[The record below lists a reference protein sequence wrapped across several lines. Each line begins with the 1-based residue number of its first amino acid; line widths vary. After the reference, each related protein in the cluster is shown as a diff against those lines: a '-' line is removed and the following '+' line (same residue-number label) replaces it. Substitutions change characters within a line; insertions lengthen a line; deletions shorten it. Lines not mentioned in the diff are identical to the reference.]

1 VQPTLNCTA
10 GSTSYSAY
18 WTGLDG
24 YNDQTVEQ
32 IGTEANCIRGQAQ
45 YYSWYEMYPQN
56 PSEILARLTVAQ
68 GNAVSA
74 TVTYNP
80 PSSNPYNR
88 YRGYVGA
95 GSYTLSLTDTTTG
108 ASYSTTQITNRA
120 ANRSSAE
127 VVAEAPYS
135 NGILPLANFGTI
147 NFSSSTVNGAALGNA
162 AGLQAITMNDPYGM
176 IATPSAFDSTK
187 ENFSITWTAHS

>member
-1 VQPTLNCTA
+1 
-10 GSTSYSAY
+10 
-18 WTGLDG
+18 
-24 YNDQTVEQ
+24 
-32 IGTEANCIRGQAQ
+32 
-45 YYSWYEMYPQN
+45 MYPQN
-56 PSEILARLTVAQ
+56 PSEIQTRLTVAP

-74 TVTYNP
+74 TVTYNAP
-80 PSSNPYNR
+80 TPSPYNR
-88 YRGYVGA
+88 YRSNVSS
-95 GSYTLSLTDTTTG
+95 GSFTLSLADTTTG

-127 VVAEAPYS
+127 VIAEAPYS

-147 NFSSSTVNGAALGNA
+147 NFSSSTVNGTALGNA

-187 ENFSITWTAHS
+187 ENFSITWSDPS